1 MSFHSHHHS
10 APFNW
15 PRTWRYARDTES
27 VTAAE
32 AMVVST
38 DLYATEVGVDALRSG
53 GNAVDAAVAVF
64 FALAVVNPEAGN
76 LGGGSFFVI
85 RTSSGELHSLDARS
99 TAPRGASGDMFLDAQ
114 GGVSENA
121 VIGHLSVAVPG
132 SVRGIWE
139 IHQRF
144 GRAPWRELV
153 EPAVRLARG
162 FVVRQRFLQA
172 YTPRIVDDL
181 RRFRASTR
189 IFLPG
194 GTPPRVGDVF
204 RQGELVATLERIRD
218 RGPEDFYEGA
228 TAEHIVG
235 EIEQGGGILTL
246 EDLVGYEAI
255 WRDPVRFTY
264 RGREVVSMPPP
275 SSGGVTLAEIS
286 KLLECFQL
294 GQLPWHGGD
303 HLHLLAEAWKRA
315 YADRNHY
322 LADPDF
328 RELPIGTLTSSAF
341 ASWRASEISLKQA
354 TPAVD
359 VRPGV
364 EAFANAR
371 AGGAGGMMSTAPR
384 EPEHTTHF
392 SVVDPYGGAV
402 SVTTTINSWFGSKVT
417 VEGAGFLLNNDMDD
431 FTARPGLPNQFGL
444 VQGDAN
450 RIEPGKRMLS
460 AMAPSIVLDGAGRLC
475 MVLGSP
481 GGSSIITTVFQ
492 VVSNVIDHGMTLTE
506 AVHAPRVHHQ
516 NLPDQIFYEPAG
528 LPEDVLTDLGGRGHK
543 LFERE
548 EMSGDV
554 QAILVH
560 PDGTLEGRSDP
571 RRGGAAGGY

>member
-1 MSFHSHHHS
+1 
-10 APFNW
+10 
-15 PRTWRYARDTES
+15 
-27 VTAAE
+27 V
-32 AMVVST
+32 
-38 DLYATEVGVDALRSG
+38 
-53 GNAVDAAVAVF
+53 
-64 FALAVVNPEAGN
+64 
-76 LGGGSFFVI
+76 
-85 RTSSGELHSLDARS
+85 
-99 TAPRGASGDMFLDAQ
+99 
-114 GGVSENA
+114 
-121 VIGHLSVAVPG
+121 
-132 SVRGIWE
+132 
-139 IHQRF
+139 HQRF

-172 YTPRIVDDL
+172 YTPRIGDEL

-194 GTPPRVGDVF
+194 GSPPRVGDVF
-204 RQGELVATLERIRD
+204 RQGELVGTLERIRD
-218 RGPEDFYEGA
+218 RGPEDFYAGE
-228 TAEHIVG
+228 TAQHIVG

-246 EDLVGYEAI
+246 EDLAAYQAV
-255 WRDPVRFTY
+255 WREPVRFTY
-264 RGREVVSMPPP
+264 RGREIISRPPP

-294 GQLPWHGGD
+294 APLAWHGGD
-303 HLHLLAEAWKRA
+303 HVHLLAEAWKRA

-328 RELPIGTLTSSAF
+328 REMPLGTLTSSAY
-341 ASWRASEISLKQA
+341 ASWRASEISSERTA
-354 TPAVD
+354 PSAEVA
-359 VRPGV
+359 PGV
-364 EAFANAR
+364 DAFTNAR
-371 AGGAGGMMSTAPR
+371 ASGAGGVTSAAPR

-402 SVTTTINSWFGSKVT
+402 SATTTINSWFGSKVA

-431 FTARPGLPNQFGL
+431 FSSRPGFPNQFGL
-444 VQGDAN
+444 IQGEAN

-460 AMAPSIVLDGAGRLC
+460 AMAPSVVLDGSGRLS

-492 VVSNVIDHGMTLTE
+492 VVSNVIDHNMTLTE

-516 NLPDQIFYEPAG
+516 HLPDQIFYEPAS
-528 LPEDVLTDLGGRGHK
+528 LPEDVLTDLTGRGHK
-543 LFERE
+543 LVERE
-548 EMSGDV
+548 EMSGDI